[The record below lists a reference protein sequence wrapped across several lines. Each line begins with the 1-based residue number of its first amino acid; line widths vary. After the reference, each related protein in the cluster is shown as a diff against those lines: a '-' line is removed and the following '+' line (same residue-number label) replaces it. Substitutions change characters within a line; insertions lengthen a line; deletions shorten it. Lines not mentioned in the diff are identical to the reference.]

1 MGYNKKV
8 LSEATKK
15 LNKPSKKKVA
25 NNDLIPFVSTSGYK
39 QGEPPAGTNY
49 RIPSNTIYN
58 PTPYNILA
66 VASTGEERI
75 IPAGDTSNQ
84 TFDGAEYVDE
94 YELKKG
100 GQKTNTKKYSRSLSA
115 TNKLFDK
122 NPLFKK
128 PKSKK
133 KKIFD
138 PNAKYYQG
146 GGETDSWGR
155 KSDSPWYGFDPD
167 KKQFTTK
174 DQWGR
179 SPGDEWYGFNPDNK
193 TWTKGTKA
201 QQAVENKQSQQE
213 RYKTLYEPLEN
224 KFYESIETDDDFF
237 SLPVNNQDFIG
248 SLFIEDDKRNIPPA
262 DPVLKEMQKKL
273 LDLENTELKKL
284 MQKDYSDISLTNFG
298 DYIPSNVSYK
308 DALKYVNHIQK
319 LKKQGY
325 TFQDG
330 GYLELDLTPKEIEQ
344 YKKDGYVVEELPK
357 AQTGKVVRCP
367 EGYTYDLK
375 IKKCVS
381 DYERVEYGYPEG
393 TDIRDLHSVHD
404 IWPTEYSREFTHI
417 NQPIYIKPI
426 QQKDLVYGAG
436 DYQTINIYPDINY
449 KLAVD
454 PSKAEGYDEATNTYY
469 VPSENTHQYKKYK
482 EWEKAKELEKQNL
495 AVAQELVN
503 TGKFKLE
510 NINDELNKK
519 VQENY
524 ANPAYIPE
532 GLLPY
537 DQFYKSGPKQRY
549 ESYLKTNCPE
559 CSFGHGESVYY
570 DKDFVYRKTNPSLGG
585 YESVNKSIKPI
596 AKRIRENVEPSL
608 VDIEKPEKKY
618 RYGVWSISGGD
629 NEQPAPEFPMPERE
643 ETSQPT
649 ESLKEK
655 YAREREEYRQKNLQ
669 GKQQYGGVRSFQKG
683 GMYYTYPGSEGVY
696 RKVGNKWEV
705 DWNRS
710 GNFQPLSKGDVAER
724 TAKLNK
730 GAKQLFDQDYY
741 DLVEN
746 RNQAFQSAPAK
757 QVAKKPTAQ
766 QIAAQKVFD
775 KDFKVTGKSNYE
787 KVEDQIQKDIQEAK
801 KLYEQSGLEWTKADE
816 DEIAN
821 RRWNLS
827 GVGTQYD
834 PGVIQTPSKST
845 TYFNAPENPT
855 FGDYAG
861 KVWDIIT
868 NPIDYFNYSVAT
880 GDMMNAPW
888 NITDY
893 ERALDKLGEEDPIL
907 SRNAVGKGLDF
918 ASYFNPATAALQAI
932 KTAAEIPG
940 LIGKARQTGDWSDA
954 GWALGETALEM
965 IPGMGAIDDITKGV
979 KKVYNTA
986 KPVAQTIG
994 EGAYYFGKNVGE
1006 SLTPGILRKY
1016 RKKSEKLAFERA
1028 ELQDKS
1034 LELWKQNQEI
1044 ERDII
1049 TAKYKLHQLKS
1060 NRTQDIATKQQIIKL
1075 QDKIDELSRLRNNA
1089 KLVDDKIL
1097 YSEELSP
1104 YQQIGTMKS
1113 VVTDPG
1119 TGQNINYIYDFET
1132 KEKIP
1137 FDIQVPGQEVTLELK
1152 EGIPVKTEK
1161 FIPDFSFNPKYA
1173 DTQNKN
1179 IAFVQ
1184 KVLPGSKPF
1193 GSSVF
1198 HNIGV
1203 AHASNDI
1210 DVAMTASDWNKVK
1223 KNVSIDQSKQAK
1235 YGPTI
1240 NLGDEFGSQGK
1251 IDVNIIQENPKTGM
1265 AEGEFATELF
1275 RQFFPDEFYKET
1287 QRLVE
1292 QGITKSINLK
1302 NLPSLSISKTP
1313 QELMDAYDPEI
1324 KSILDAY
1331 EATPQVRSGLN
1342 LNKTK
1347 QINRIDYILET
1358 STDYNKVAKAQELFT
1373 KSIVGSKGSIGY
1385 QFSEDQL
1392 SDFSENLKILKDIG
1406 VTKHNLSKIAS
1417 DPKRM
1422 QLFLNDFYINN
1433 SIYNREISLVPEY
1446 IKTPEDLFN
1455 AYTQWKG
1462 KGASAMGMGTNSVT
1476 LGSPKFANMDQDIT
1490 GSIYYDLI
1498 KNKKYN
1504 TPKEYVDDIIK
1515 QTSGNRQLESAE
1527 VTQLKNIAEK
1537 YNIKIDEKKLPKTLG
1552 DLLDPETFGMTSI
1565 PEDVSNIDNFY
1576 KEAAS
1581 LLGAKAI
1588 QRGFFAGSKY
1598 TTLLN
1603 DFDKKFDALTLS
1615 FNKYVPVLKSQTERF
1630 TNLANTSNLTNIGII
1645 EKDYYK
1651 LKHYLDGGLDE
1662 LVKKK
1667 NEALEFQKLFDEK
1680 IAKTAIQY
1688 ASKKNPAEVERLL
1701 KERQDL
1707 NDKIITL
1714 TDTIDELNRRRDK
1727 IQIIRPG
1734 ILLAVAT
1741 AATGLGI
1748 YESSKSYKSDK
1759 KSKYKLELE
1768 TLNKIEKETGK
1779 LSPQDEFRR
1788 KQLKKFITN
1797 KKEGGTHNIGDEI
1810 ELTDEQVREWQR
1822 LGYTLEMVK

>member
-262 DPVLKEMQKKL
+262 
-273 LDLENTELKKL
+273 
-284 MQKDYSDISLTNFG
+284 
-298 DYIPSNVSYK
+298 
-308 DALKYVNHIQK
+308 
-319 LKKQGY
+319 
-325 TFQDG
+325 
-330 GYLELDLTPKEIEQ
+330 PKEIEQ

-524 ANPAYIPE
+524 ANPAYIPD
-532 GLLPY
+532 

-705 DWNRS
+705 DWNRA

-801 KLYEQSGLEWTKADE
+801 KLYEQSGLEWTKAE
-816 DEIAN
+816 
-821 RRWNLS
+821 
-827 GVGTQYD
+827 
-834 PGVIQTPSKST
+834 ST

-1490 GSIYYDLI
+1490 GSIYY
-1498 KNKKYN
+1498 
-1504 TPKEYVDDIIK
+1504 E
-1515 QTSGNRQLESAE
+1515 
-1527 VTQLKNIAEK
+1527 
-1537 YNIKIDEKKLPKTLG
+1537 TLG